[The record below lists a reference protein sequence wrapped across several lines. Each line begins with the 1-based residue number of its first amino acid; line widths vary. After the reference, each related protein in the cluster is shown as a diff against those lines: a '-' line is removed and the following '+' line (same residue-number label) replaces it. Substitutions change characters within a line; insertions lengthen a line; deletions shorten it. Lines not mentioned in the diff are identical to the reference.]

1 MPGNRLPGKRVSQFM
16 TLTESDASEP
26 ALTPPRIEL
35 TKTAVEQIQAM
46 LAEEDLLEEGGLR
59 LTAHTGAGCSVP
71 LQFGMVLEMA
81 PEDDD
86 LVLQG
91 PGLRIF
97 MDPES
102 AWALDGLQ
110 VDWVDSPT
118 LGEGFAF
125 RHPRGVGGRAC

>member
-1 MPGNRLPGKRVSQFM
+1 M
-16 TLTESDASEP
+16 TLPESGISEP
-26 ALTPPRIEL
+26 VLTPPRVHV
-35 TKTAVEQIQAM
+35 TQAAAEQIREI
-46 LAEEDLLEEGGLR
+46 LADEDLLEEGGIR
-59 LTAHTGAGCSVP
+59 LTAHTGAGCSAP

-81 PEDDD
+81 PDDDD

-91 PGLRIF
+91 GGLRIF
-97 MDPES
+97 MDSDS

-125 RHPRGVGGRAC
+125 RHPRGVTGRAC

>member
-1 MPGNRLPGKRVSQFM
+1 M
-16 TLTESDASEP
+16 TLPESDIAEP
-26 ALTPPRIEL
+26 VLTPPRIHL
-35 TKTAVEQIQAM
+35 TRPAVEQIREM
-46 LAEEDLLEEGGLR
+46 LTEEDLLEEGGLR
-59 LTAHTGAGCSVP
+59 LTAHTGAGCSAP

-125 RHPRGVGGRAC
+125 RHPRGMTGRAC

>member
-1 MPGNRLPGKRVSQFM
+1 M
-16 TLTESDASEP
+16 TLPESDIAEP
-26 ALTPPRIEL
+26 VLTPPRIQL
-35 TKTAVEQIQAM
+35 TQPAVEQIREM

-59 LTAHTGAGCSVP
+59 LTAHTGAGCSAP

-81 PEDDD
+81 PEDSD

>member
-1 MPGNRLPGKRVSQFM
+1 M
-16 TLTESDASEP
+16 TLPESDIAEP
-26 ALTPPRIEL
+26 VLTPPRIHL
-35 TKTAVEQIQAM
+35 TESAVEQIREM
-46 LAEEDLLEEGGLR
+46 LTEEDLLEEGGLR
-59 LTAHTGAGCSVP
+59 LTAHTGAGCSAP

-86 LVLQG
+86 LVLRG

>member
-1 MPGNRLPGKRVSQFM
+1 M
-16 TLTESDASEP
+16 TLPESDVSEP
-26 ALTPPRIEL
+26 ALTPPRIHL
-35 TKTAVEQIQAM
+35 TEAAVEQIREM
-46 LAEEDLLEEGGLR
+46 LEEEDLHEEGGLR
-59 LTAHTGAGCSVP
+59 LTARTGAGCSAP
-71 LQFGMVLEMA
+71 MQFGMMLEVA

-86 LVLQG
+86 VVLRG

-97 MDPES
+97 MDPDS

-125 RHPRGVGGRAC
+125 RHPRGRAGGSC